1 MAITLISADSHLVEP
16 PDLFTSRVP
25 KQLRDRAPRTEISPR
40 PGLNGEYWVVPG
52 STHAEP
58 RPAASFFSA
67 GKTWEEMQEAIKTGF
82 SSAPDFVFD
91 PAARL
96 EAQERD
102 GITAEVMYASVGLAL
117 FRIEDDVLR
126 QACFQAFNDWAA
138 EYCSYDPKRL
148 VGCAMIDVDDVQFG
162 ASELERVAKKGLR
175 AAMITGMPLGR
186 TYDSPEYDPVWAAAQ
201 ANEIPLTLH
210 VHTNRRQTHAAGI
223 IENVTH
229 AIDDVKESLAYILFG
244 GVFDRFP
251 ELKLILAELDVSWI
265 PHFLYRTD
273 RWAKKTAQG
282 SHLKRLPSDYMRENV
297 WATFLD
303 EGATIP
309 FTADLYGADRLLWAT
324 DFPHFNS
331 AYPKSA
337 ESAANS
343 LHALAPDAQQKIAAD
358 NASDVYALV

>member
-1 MAITLISADSHLVEP
+1 MVNTLISADSHLVEP

-25 KQLRDRAPRTEISPR
+25 TGLRDRAPRTEMSPR
-40 PGLNGEYWVVPG
+40 PGLDGEYWIVPE
-52 STHAEP
+52 STNAEP

-67 GKTWEEMQEAIKTGF
+67 GKTWAEMQEAIKTGF
-82 SSAPDFVFD
+82 SSAPDFVSD

-96 EAQERD
+96 QAQDRD
-102 GITAEVMYASVGLAL
+102 GISAEVMYASVGLAL
-117 FRIEDDVLR
+117 FRVEDDVLR

-138 EYCSYDPKRL
+138 EYCGYDQKRL
-148 VGCAMIDVDDVQFG
+148 VGCAMIDVDDVQSG
-162 ASELERVAKKGLR
+162 ASEIERIAKKDLR
-175 AAMITGMPLGR
+175 AAMISGMPLGR
-186 TYDSPEYDPVWAAAQ
+186 TYDSPDYDPLWAAAQ
-201 ANEIPLTLH
+201 ECEVPLTLH
-210 VHTNRRQTHAAGI
+210 VHTNRKQTHAAGI

-229 AIDDVKESLAYILFG
+229 AINDVRESLAYILFG

-251 ELKLILAELDVSWI
+251 RLKIILAEVDVSWI

-282 SHLKRLPSDYMRENV
+282 GHLKRLPSDYMRENV

-303 EGATIP
+303 EGTTIP
-309 FTADLYGADRLLWAT
+309 FTAELYGSDRLLWAT

-337 ESAANS
+337 EFAAKS
-343 LHALAPDAQQKIAAD
+343 LEALSPDTQQMIAAG
-358 NASDVYALV
+358 NASDLYALA